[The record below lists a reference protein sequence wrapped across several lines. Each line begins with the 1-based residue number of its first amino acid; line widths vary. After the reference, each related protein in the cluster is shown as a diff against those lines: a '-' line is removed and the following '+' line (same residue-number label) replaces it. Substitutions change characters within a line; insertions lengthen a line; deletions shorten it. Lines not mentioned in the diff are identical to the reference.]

1 MTLFSNAPSES
12 GLSSADRVS
21 MLWGDGRGHGAAT
34 DKMSTHAVGATP
46 LHQNDVPLTSQSLS
60 SSGDGRRGPFSP
72 QVNGLLKAC
81 FGGLVDDIPVTRAE
95 GAKNRGISAKAHTI
109 GRRVSLGDEVTDDPR
124 DGLSMEIIAH
134 EVAHALAHGGS
145 GKHLLNKPGDPGE
158 SAADE
163 AGRSF
168 RQFVEG
174 GARGPAPQLKPAHG
188 GQAAIHRW
196 GSGEHYEAMH
206 NAAEILR
213 HEGRPGGGKVD
224 EVVAQRMRDPIT
236 LANKMTVDPADL
248 TPLMGD
254 YYGKFDEKGD
264 FDPKASFDQ
273 LTHADPAELRKL
285 IFIIQQERKLGKEA
299 PPSIL
304 EDVTA
309 NRSSQKG
316 ELPYLELAQKNKS
329 HFSAPNMDGKN
340 NNMGAY
346 SEFHRMAL
354 EAAQKGDQN
363 TARALEACGM
373 HYLTDRHSAGHNIDK
388 QGVMNASGRSG
399 DGVLPNMHVKAVHD
413 DMNEHGIT
421 VNNAADGKA
430 AAEWRAYG
438 DGHWADAGNKE
449 NRRRTAESVYTSW
462 AELGDVLDHS
472 RSAAQVKKE
481 GYAAYKT
488 VPQWNQQRQ
497 EGAEQTSRN
506 LTAAGLA
513 WQYKGELPDAA
524 LGKAVGWEGAMVNS
538 ASEKW
543 HAGVASLHNGITGA
557 KEVVGDAW
565 NGVRHGASRA
575 LDGGTAM
582 LNTSRRSAGA
592 GLKAIGKGTS
602 AASEGIHNGLHWLKD
617 KIL

>member
-1 MTLFSNAPSES
+1 MTLFSNAPHES
-12 GLSSADRVS
+12 GLSATDRVS
-21 MLWGDGRGHGAAT
+21 LLWGDGRGHRVPA
-34 DKMSTHAVGATP
+34 DKTSTPSIGSTP
-46 LHQNDVPLTSQSLS
+46 LYPGDAPLTSQSHT
-60 SSGDGRRGPFSP
+60 SSGDSCRGPFSP

-81 FGGLVDDIPVTRAE
+81 FGGLVEEIPVTKAE
-95 GAKNRGISAKAHTI
+95 GAKNRGIGAKAHTI
-109 GRRVSLGDEVTDDPR
+109 GRKVSLGDEVTDDPG
-124 DGLSMEIIAH
+124 DGQSMEVIAH

-145 GKHLLNKPGDPGE
+145 GKHILNKPGDPGE

-163 AGRSF
+163 AGRGF

-213 HEGRPGGGKVD
+213 QEGRPGGGKVD
-224 EVVAQRMRDPIT
+224 NIVAQRMRAPIT
-236 LANKMTVDPADL
+236 LANNMTVDPADL

-254 YYGKFDEKGD
+254 YYGKFDKKGN
-264 FDPKASFDQ
+264 FDPSASFEQ
-273 LTHADPAELRKL
+273 LTHADPEEMRELL
-285 IFIIQQERKLGKEA
+285 FIVQRERKLGKEA
-299 PPSIL
+299 PASLL
-304 EDVTA
+304 EAVTS
-309 NRSSQKG
+309 NRSAKKG
-316 ELPYLELAQKNKS
+316 ELSYLELAQKNKS
-329 HFSAPNMDGKN
+329 HFSAENMEGTN

-346 SEFHRMAL
+346 SEFHRLAL
-354 EAAQKGDQN
+354 EAAQNGDQN
-363 TARALEACGM
+363 RARALEACGM

-388 QGVMNASGRSG
+388 QGVMNASGYSG

-421 VNNAADGKA
+421 VNNAPDGPA
-430 AAEWRAYG
+430 AAQWRAYG

-462 AELGDVLDHS
+462 SELGDVLNHS
-472 RSAAQVKKE
+472 KSAAQIKKE
-481 GYAAYKT
+481 GYGAYKT

-506 LTAAGLA
+506 LSAAGLA
-513 WQYKGELPDAA
+513 WKYKGELPDAA
-524 LGKAVGWEGAMVNS
+524 FAKEVGFVGSVENA

-543 HAGVASLHNGITGA
+543 HAGGASLHNGINEA
-557 KEVVGDAW
+557 KGVLGDAW
-565 NGVRHGASRA
+565 TGVQHRASSLA
-575 LDGGTAM
+575 
-582 LNTSRRSAGA
+582 SAG
-592 GLKAIGKGTS
+592 GKALNKGAS

-617 KIL
+617 KF